1 MKYLE
6 YSYLLDVPIESA
18 FSHIIDLKA
27 LHENMQLFDHGA
39 LVSDESKPED
49 IGKKYVLSMR
59 TGNNTVETTFVVERI
74 EIPNRIQL
82 SYRYKIL
89 DSLGQVSNNSIF
101 PWESMDCFI
110 HFSVRKGKTMVKTI
124 MIANGVQSFA
134 QKFATRAFSIVN
146 WFQQMGINNRV
157 KTYIEGNA

>member
-6 YSYLLDVPIESA
+6 YSYLLDVPLESA
-18 FSHIIDLKA
+18 FSHVIDLKA
-27 LHENMQLFDHGA
+27 LHENVQLFDHGTLA
-39 LVSDESKPED
+39 SDESKSED
-49 IGKKYVLSMR
+49 IGKKYVVSTR
-59 TGNNTVETTFVVERI
+59 TGNNTVETTLVVERI

-89 DSLGQVSNNSIF
+89 DSLGQVSKNPIF

-110 HFSVRKGKTMVKTI
+110 HFSVRNGKTMVKTI
-124 MIANGVQSFA
+124 MIANGVQSFG
-134 QKFATRAFSIVN
+134 QKLTTRAFSIVN
-146 WFQQMGINNRV
+146 WFQQKGINNRV

>member
-27 LHENMQLFDHGA
+27 LHENVQLFDHGTLA
-39 LVSDESKPED
+39 SDESKPED
-49 IGKKYVLSMR
+49 IGKKYILLLR
-59 TGNNTVETTFVVERI
+59 TGKNTVETTFVVERI
-74 EIPNRIQL
+74 EVPNRIQL
-82 SYRYKIL
+82 SYRYRIL
-89 DSLGQVSNNSIF
+89 DSLGQASNNPVF

-110 HFSVRKGKTMVKTI
+110 HLSVRKGKTIVRTI

-134 QKFATRAFSIVN
+134 QKFATRAFSIIN
-146 WFQQMGINNRV
+146 WFQQMRINNRV
-157 KTYIEGNA
+157 KIYIEGNA